1 MSRTIINRPVQLNV
15 MPVYSLK
22 ANTFP
27 EGVGS
32 AMEKLE
38 KKLLDAYRSKIF
50 GAISFKGSEVEYRA
64 CVSHKPADE
73 NSEEELENYQIP
85 GGQYMSSRLLNWMKN
100 THLIKEIF
108 NEMEKKYLFDQSR
121 PQLEFYKSK
130 RELVLLLPVKPKATQ
145 LKLDF

>member
-1 MSRTIINRPVQLNV
+1 MSRTILNRPVQLNS

-22 ANTFP
+22 AKSFP
-27 EGVGS
+27 EGVGN
-32 AMEKLE
+32 AMERLE
-38 KKLLDAYRSKIF
+38 RNLLDAYRGKIF

-64 CVSHKPADE
+64 CVSQKPGE
-73 NSEEELENYQIP
+73 KMSEEVLEDFHIP
-85 GGQYMSSRLLNWMKN
+85 GGQYISSRLMNWMKN

-130 RELVLLLPVKPKATQ
+130 RELVLLLPVKPNATQ
-145 LKLDF
+145 LKLEF